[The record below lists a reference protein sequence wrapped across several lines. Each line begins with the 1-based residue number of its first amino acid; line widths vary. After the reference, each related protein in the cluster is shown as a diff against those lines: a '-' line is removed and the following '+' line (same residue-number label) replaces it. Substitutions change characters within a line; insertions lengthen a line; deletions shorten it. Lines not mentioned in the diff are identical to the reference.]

1 MSFEAIPAVDIKD
14 GKCVQLVQGV
24 PGTETISLDD
34 PVGVAMRW
42 VKEGANVLH
51 LVDLNGALEGR
62 RKNTPLICQIRE
74 KCPVTIQ
81 VGGGIR
87 SYDDAVTLLDLG
99 VDRIILGTVAVEN
112 HMLVKKLTDEY
123 GSERIMVSLDVKD
136 GEVMVEGWKRG
147 SGAKPTDMG
156 MKFQKLGA
164 GFIFFTNINVEGL
177 LSGVDPELIS
187 ELVHAVDLPVIA
199 SGGVASLDDLIAI
212 KEVGGA
218 AGAVVGTA
226 LYKGNFTLKEA
237 MRVIL

>member
-1 MSFEAIPAVDIKD
+1 MSFEIIPAVDIKD

-51 LVDLNGALEGR
+51 LVDLNGAIEGR
-62 RKNTPLICQIRE
+62 RKNTHLICQVRE
-74 KCPVTIQ
+74 RCPVTIQ

-87 SYDDAVTLLDLG
+87 SYDDAVVLLDMG
-99 VDRIILGTVAVEN
+99 VDRIILGTAAVEN
-112 HMLVKKLTDEY
+112 HMLVKKLADEY
-123 GSERIMVSLDVKD
+123 GSEHIMVSLDVKD
-136 GEVMVEGWKRG
+136 GDVMVEGWKKS
-147 SGAKPTDMG
+147 SGVKPIDIG

-177 LSGVDPELIS
+177 LSGVDPEPID
-187 ELVHAVDLPVIA
+187 ELVHAVDIPVIA

-212 KEVGGA
+212 KGVGA

-237 MRVIL
+237 MRVVR

>member
-1 MSFEAIPAVDIKD
+1 MSFEVIPAVDIKD

-62 RKNTPLICQIRE
+62 RKNTSLICQIRK

-87 SYDDAVTLLDLG
+87 SYDDAVTLLDLEF
-99 VDRIILGTVAVEN
+99 DRIILGTTAVEN

-136 GEVMVEGWKRG
+136 GEAMVEGWKRG

-156 MKFQKLGA
+156 VKFQKLGA
-164 GFIFFTNINVEGL
+164 GFIFFTNINVEGS
-177 LSGVDPELIS
+177 LSGVDPEPIS

-199 SGGVASLDDLIAI
+199 SGGITTLNDLITI
-212 KEVGGA
+212 KKIGA

-237 MRVIL
+237 MRAVR